1 MARGPLLLL
10 SSLGGRRVSLY
21 SARARA
27 AFFPAGA
34 LALLTKPSSA
44 HACPTQRETYPAI
57 RAPLLGGVPAPI
69 LSRKGR
75 VALLSFVGAA
85 RLYAAFTKP

>member
-10 SSLGGRRVSLY
+10 SSLGGRLVSMY
-21 SARARA
+21 CWARA